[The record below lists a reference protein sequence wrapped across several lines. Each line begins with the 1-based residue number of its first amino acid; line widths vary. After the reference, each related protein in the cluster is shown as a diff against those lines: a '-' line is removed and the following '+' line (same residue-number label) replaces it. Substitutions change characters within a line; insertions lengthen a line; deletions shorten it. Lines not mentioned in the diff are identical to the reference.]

1 LVIAGASD
9 AMKPSSDAGEEAPEV
24 VSA

>member
-1 LVIAGASD
+1 VIAGASD